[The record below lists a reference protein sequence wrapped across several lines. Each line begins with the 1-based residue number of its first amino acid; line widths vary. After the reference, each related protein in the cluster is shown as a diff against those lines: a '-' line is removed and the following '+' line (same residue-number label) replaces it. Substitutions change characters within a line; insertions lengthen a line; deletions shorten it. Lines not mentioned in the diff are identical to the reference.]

1 MTWLVIATEKL
12 QFKMEVE
19 AKSKAEALRKMEEYC
34 KDGTYGWDSAGIS
47 MKAIKVQGGTI
58 GHDNDMGQT

>member
-12 QFKMEVE
+12 RFKKEFE

-34 KDGTYGWDSAGIS
+34 RDGACGWDSVGTS
-47 MKAIKVQGGTI
+47 MKAIKVEGGTI